1 MADQVI
7 SKTEGKGDMGNGYNP
22 FHYAASVGNV
32 EILRILFEN
41 APREI
46 LRCCQPVHPIHL
58 AIIGGHLKCVNLID
72 ETRKGT
78 NISRKFRVHIIE
90 QAKVEREILL
100 GHVCGTKYDVNH
112 VIEIPVSQSGALWPK
127 HPTSKTTFSAMGF
140 VSATPLMIAAALGE
154 VDIARSLIQHGASV
168 NNMDTALHFA
178 ARKGQ
183 TQVIELLIS
192 FGASV
197 NVRNLFLATPCM
209 TAAGRGHLAS
219 VELLVKWGAILTL
232 QDEVGWMAVHHAA
245 YKSRSLD
252 VIVFLAHK
260 MKDSDIFADTK
271 NGYSMWEASTWVD
284 PP

>member
-1 MADQVI
+1 
-7 SKTEGKGDMGNGYNP
+7 
-22 FHYAASVGNV
+22 
-32 EILRILFEN
+32 
-41 APREI
+41 
-46 LRCCQPVHPIHL
+46 
-58 AIIGGHLKCVNLID
+58 
-72 ETRKGT
+72 
-78 NISRKFRVHIIE
+78 
-90 QAKVEREILL
+90 
-100 GHVCGTKYDVNH
+100 
-112 VIEIPVSQSGALWPK
+112 
-127 HPTSKTTFSAMGF
+127 
-140 VSATPLMIAAALGE
+140 MIAAALGE